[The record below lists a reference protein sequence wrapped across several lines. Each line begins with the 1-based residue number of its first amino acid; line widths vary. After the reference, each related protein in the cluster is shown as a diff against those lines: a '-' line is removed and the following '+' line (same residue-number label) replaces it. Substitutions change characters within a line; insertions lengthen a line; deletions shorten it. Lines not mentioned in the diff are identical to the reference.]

1 MNDSADRLR
10 WREVRGIDPD
20 MDWFV
25 CCGRSDFASP
35 AGDFAEAFAAWQIG
49 TAGYRSQLSGPPDE
63 AELEVMRQLAA
74 G

>member
-1 MNDSADRLR
+1 MADRILLHKHFFI
-10 WREVRGIDPD
+10 VKD